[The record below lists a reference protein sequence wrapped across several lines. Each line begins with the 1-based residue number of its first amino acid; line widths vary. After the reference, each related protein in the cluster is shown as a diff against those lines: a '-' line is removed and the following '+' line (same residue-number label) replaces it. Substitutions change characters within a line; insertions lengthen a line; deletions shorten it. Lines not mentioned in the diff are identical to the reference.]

1 MHDSRPF
8 QNKSVALS
16 NKNIILIKTDSATVS
31 SGCCGGRG
39 GGGMRRAFA
48 DGIQT
53 QTVRGERGWGM
64 CEWGQLTGLDHGLSL
79 CRGPGGDVGKGPGRL
94 ELE

>member
-1 MHDSRPF
+1 
-8 QNKSVALS
+8 
-16 NKNIILIKTDSATVS
+16 
-31 SGCCGGRG
+31 
-39 GGGMRRAFA
+39 MRRAFA

-64 CEWGQLTGLDHGLSL
+64 GEWGQLTGLDHGLSL
-79 CRGPGGDVGKGPGRL
+79 CRRPGGDVGKGPGRL